1 MALHRHPWSQV
12 RPGVQ
17 RLAVSLLSKKG
28 SGGYTAGGVPVTG
41 ALPELGLL
49 NLPPLECRRVALHRH
64 PWSQVRPGVQRLG
77 RFVSRGPWRRPA
89 GDQVFSYSLSVG
101 AGIGV
106 AVGVVGFKSAR
117 NGGRVE
123 PERSFV
129 NCVDASDLRIAAP
142 GRPGPPRL
150 RNALA
155 AQARN
160 PKRPRGAPPPSLDE
174 SALGRSGRCGALY
187 TACIGFKFALQTPIS
202 TRCAPAATPSPFP
215 GDVCGST
222 RKRRPDASFATNAT
236 HATQAVKPA
245 FVVHVE
251 WLHGNGVAILHRLPA
266 SVALRPSQNRRSR
279 NRAPGIWN
287 FNTPG

>member
-1 MALHRHPWSQV
+1 MYLVVPGAAPQATKCSRTASALA
-12 RPGVQ
+12 
-17 RLAVSLLSKKG
+17 LALVLL
-28 SGGYTAGGVPVTG
+28 
-41 ALPELGLL
+41 
-49 NLPPLECRRVALHRH
+49 
-64 PWSQVRPGVQRLG
+64 
-77 RFVSRGPWRRPA
+77 
-89 GDQVFSYSLSVG
+89 
-101 AGIGV
+101 
-106 AVGVVGFKSAR
+106 VGVVGFKSAR

-129 NCVDASDLRIAAP
+129 NCMDASDLRIAAP

-222 RKRRPDASFATNAT
+222 RKRRPDASLCDQDP
-236 HATQAVKPA
+236 HATQAANPRK
-245 FVVHVE
+245 
-251 WLHGNGVAILHRLPA
+251 LRTA
-266 SVALRPSQNRRSR
+266 SGSR
-279 NRAPGIWN
+279 ATG
-287 FNTPG
+287 

>member
-1 MALHRHPWSQV
+1 MVPGAAPQATKCSRTASALA
-12 RPGVQ
+12 
-17 RLAVSLLSKKG
+17 LALVLL
-28 SGGYTAGGVPVTG
+28 
-41 ALPELGLL
+41 
-49 NLPPLECRRVALHRH
+49 
-64 PWSQVRPGVQRLG
+64 
-77 RFVSRGPWRRPA
+77 
-89 GDQVFSYSLSVG
+89 
-101 AGIGV
+101 
-106 AVGVVGFKSAR
+106 VGVVGFKSAR

-129 NCVDASDLRIAAP
+129 NCMDASDLRIAAP

-245 FVVHVE
+245 FVAHVE

-279 NRAPGIWN
+279 NRPLEIWILN
-287 FNTPG
+287 ALL

>member
-1 MALHRHPWSQV
+1 MPSSSSFRNRARSLTVGHPPWNELTFCGLGA
-12 RPGVQ
+12 RGGGPDGPQ
-17 RLAVSLLSKKG
+17 RTFCELL
-28 SGGYTAGGVPVTG
+28 
-41 ALPELGLL
+41 
-49 NLPPLECRRVALHRH
+49 
-64 PWSQVRPGVQRLG
+64 
-77 RFVSRGPWRRPA
+77 WRT
-89 GDQVFSYSLSVG
+89 
-101 AGIGV
+101 
-106 AVGVVGFKSAR
+106 
-117 NGGRVE
+117 
-123 PERSFV
+123 
-129 NCVDASDLRIAAP
+129 DLRIAAP
-142 GRPGPPRL
+142 KSPKSPRM
-150 RNALA
+150 RQTLA

-245 FVVHVE
+245 FVAHVE
-251 WLHGNGVAILHRLPA
+251 WLHGDGVAILHRPPA
-266 SVALRPSQNRRSR
+266 SVALRSRQIRRSR
-279 NRAPGIWN
+279 NRAPGMWN